1 MLEPLK
7 CEIRRAIGRYC
18 AEPIH
23 DVALCALSRP
33 GYALHPESACR
44 AGMLAL
50 EAYSCIVGSPSSGA
64 LQAAAGVELQMEAAF
79 MFDEVADRDADPA
92 IGLSQ
97 AEELALA
104 ISLLS
109 CGAAVACEASFGRW
123 RDGSSLAP
131 LQDFFRNSI
140 AACGGQFL
148 DAHLARL
155 EQSTLDQ
162 ALSVASQKAGSLG
175 RFSAAFGAS
184 MATQDPAIIKLFG
197 DFGFN
202 LFTYLQLID
211 DLRDACPA
219 AGPMLDL
226 KQRKK
231 TVPLVFLSNLKEKA
245 CAMPDG
251 GIMQS
256 QTDEEVSQNARREF
270 KDSGAALFGA
280 IVAEVFLNRAKA
292 NLEEIKSRL
301 GKVSSLEH
309 LVSSLEI
316 TPQEVFAL
324 PEGLSAIGHSGP

>member
-1 MLEPLK
+1 MLEPLRR
-7 CEIRRAIGRYC
+7 EIRQAIDRYC
-18 AEPIH
+18 VEPIH

-33 GYALHPESACR
+33 GYALHPKSACR

-50 EAYSCIVGSPSSGA
+50 EAYSCIVGSPSSVA
-64 LQAAAGVELQMEAAF
+64 LKAAAGVELQMEAAF
-79 MFDEVADRDADPA
+79 MFDDVADRDAGPD
-92 IGLSQ
+92 IGLSR

-104 ISLLS
+104 ISILS
-109 CGAAVACEASFGRW
+109 CGSAVACEASCERW
-123 RDGSSLAP
+123 GNVPSLAP
-131 LQDFFRNSI
+131 LQGFFRNSI

-162 ALSVASQKAGSLG
+162 ALSIASQKSGSLG

-184 MATQDPAIIKLFG
+184 MATQDTAVVKLFG

-202 LFTYLQLID
+202 LFTYLQLVD
-211 DLRDACPA
+211 DLRDACPTS
-219 AGPMLDL
+219 GPMLDL
-226 KQRKK
+226 KQGKK
-231 TVPLVFLSNLKEKA
+231 TVPLVFMQNFKEKA
-245 CAMPDG
+245 CTGPDG

-256 QTDEEVSQNARREF
+256 QTDEEVSQSARRQF

-292 NLEEIKSRL
+292 NLEEIKRRL

-324 PEGLSAIGHSGP
+324 PEGPSTLGHSGT